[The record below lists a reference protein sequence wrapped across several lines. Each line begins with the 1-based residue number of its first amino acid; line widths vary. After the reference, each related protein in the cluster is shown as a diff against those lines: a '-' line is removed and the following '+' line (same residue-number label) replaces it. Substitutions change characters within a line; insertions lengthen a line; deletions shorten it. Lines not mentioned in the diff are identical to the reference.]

1 MPSATAGSH
10 LQGVT
15 RADARPGRW
24 PWWAVV
30 TLLGALLTGPLAP
43 PGSVGAHAS
52 LVRSVP
58 AHRAVLGQMP
68 DRVNLW
74 FNERLEPAYSTVS
87 VWNEAGAQV
96 DSRDGAVGGDDPRRL
111 SVTVQTRAAGL
122 YTVKYRVLSVDGHIV
137 DSHFIFTVKGQRP

>member
-1 MPSATAGSH
+1 M
-10 LQGVT
+10 T
-15 RADARPGRW
+15 RARRW
-24 PWWAVV
+24 RVVALAV
-30 TLLGALLTGPLAP
+30 ALLAGLLCPVLP
-43 PGSVGAHAS
+43 VGAHAS

-68 DRVNLW
+68 ERVQLW

-96 DSRDGAVGGDDPRRL
+96 DARDVTVGPDDPRRL
-111 SVTVQTRAAGL
+111 SVTVETRQPGL

-137 DSHFIFTVKGQRP
+137 DNRFTFTVRASR

>member
-1 MPSATAGSH
+1 M
-10 LQGVT
+10 T
-15 RADARPGRW
+15 RARRW
-24 PWWAVV
+24 RVVALAV
-30 TLLGALLTGPLAP
+30 ALLAGLLCPAP
-43 PGSVGAHAS
+43 RVGAHAS

-68 DRVNLW
+68 ERVQLW

-96 DSRDGAVGGDDPRRL
+96 DARDVTVGPDDPRRL
-111 SVTVQTRAAGL
+111 SVTVETRQPGF

-137 DSHFIFTVKGQRP
+137 DNRFTFTVKAPR